1 MNKSKIKIS
10 KKTILKWLD
19 WLIHMVGYAIILII
33 TSLLFKNTIQID
45 PSYFGIWGL
54 LAAIII
60 YILNKTIKPLIV
72 WLTLPITGIT
82 LGLFYPFINV
92 IILHLVSIILKGHFE
107 INGIFMAFLVAVMI
121 SIMNILMETIIMEPL
136 LKRKEE

>member
-107 INGIFMAFLVAVMI
+107 INGIFMAFIVAVMI